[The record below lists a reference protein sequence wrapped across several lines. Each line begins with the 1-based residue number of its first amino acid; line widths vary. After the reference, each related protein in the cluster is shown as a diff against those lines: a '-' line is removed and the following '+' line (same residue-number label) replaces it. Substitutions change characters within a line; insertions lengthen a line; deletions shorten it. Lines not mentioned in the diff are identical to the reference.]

1 MVVSTTHQHDVVII
15 GGGLVGASLGCAL
28 ADVNVDCALVETTP
42 LGVDEQPSYDERTVA
57 LTYSSRQIFA
67 GIGVWE
73 QIAAKQATP
82 ITAIHV
88 SDKGHFG
95 HSLLSCEDAGTDA
108 LGFVV
113 PHRVLGEVFYQQIE
127 SRSAITQY
135 CPGTADTIEPS
146 ASNSSEQDSS
156 QCATVTL
163 ADGRKLQAKLVVI
176 ADGGRSGLAESLGMR
191 GRGRD
196 YSQQAVV
203 ATLTSDKDPDG
214 LAFERFT
221 SSGPLALL
229 PAGDGRYVMAWT
241 LEPDDVD
248 AMVNGSDDFFL
259 STLQQTIGRRAG
271 RFIETSARRA
281 YPLRLHQLTSPVSQR
296 TVAIGNAAHTV
307 HPVAGQGF
315 NLGLRDVAALADVLF
330 DAARNGRDLGDRT
343 LLNAYAKGRKSD
355 TRSVGWITDGLI
367 RAFANDSIPLAVARN
382 TGLSAINLLPPVRR
396 ALLRQTMGLNA
407 STSTLALGL
416 PLGSAVRPE
425 P

>member
-1 MVVSTTHQHDVVII
+1 MPNTKQHDVVII

-28 ADVNVDCALVETTP
+28 ADVNIDCALVESTP
-42 LGVDEQPSYDERTVA
+42 FGVDEQPSYDERTVA

-95 HSLLSCEDAGTDA
+95 HSLLSCADAGTDA

-113 PHRVLGEVFYQQIE
+113 PHRVLGEVFYEQIQA
-127 SRSAITQY
+127 RSAVTQY
-135 CPGTADTIEPS
+135 CPATAGSIES
-146 ASNSSEQDSS
+146 TTDDSS
-156 QCATVTL
+156 KYATVTL
-163 ADGRKLQAKLVVI
+163 TDGRVLQAKLVVI

-196 YSQQAVV
+196 YSTQAVV
-203 ATLTSDKDPDG
+203 ATLTTDKDPGG

-229 PAGDGRYVMAWT
+229 PAGNQRYVMAWT
-241 LEPDDVD
+241 LEPNDVD
-248 AMVNGSDDFFL
+248 AMVNGGDEIFL
-259 STLQQTIGRRAG
+259 AKLQETIGRRAG
-271 RFIETSARRA
+271 RFTETSARRA
-281 YPLRLHQLTSPVSQR
+281 YPLRLHQLNTPVANR
-296 TVAIGNAAHTV
+296 AVAIGNAAHTV

-315 NLGLRDVAALADVLF
+315 NLGLRDVAVLADVLF
-330 DAARNGRDLGDRT
+330 DAVHQGRDLGDRE
-343 LLNAYAKGRKSD
+343 LLKSYAKSRQSD

-416 PLGSAVRPE
+416 PLGSAVRPNL
-425 P
+425 